1 MSLFGFAAPVDIEIR
16 LDGEHERNQVDVK
29 LDNQAKDKLPVY
41 YDGENVQGTV
51 CIHRVSVANERRS
64 SYSRAMGRRS
74 SMTESRQSLSAA

>member
-1 MSLFGFAAPVDIEIR
+1 MSLFGFAPPVDIEIR

-51 CIHRVSVANERRS
+51 RAHRRAPLTPDRCAVAQRE
-64 SYSRAMGRRS
+64 
-74 SMTESRQSLSAA
+74 EDSARWH